1 MILPGYIDFMV
12 MSIDGKE
19 FGNVIGYV
27 LILSFIKISR
37 EYEALYAI
45 NPLFLYHF
53 VDCDLLVKN
62 TKSKQ
67 I

>member
-12 MSIDGKE
+12 MPIDGKE
-19 FGNVIGYV
+19 SGNVIGYV
-27 LILSFIKISR
+27 SILSFIRIGR

-45 NPLFLYHF
+45 NLLFLYHF
-53 VDCDLLVKN
+53 VDCNLPVKN
-62 TKSKQ
+62 TKSKY